1 MGRGPEVREIMAL
14 SRTLKTSVSGI
25 HSGAG
30 VGGKMVENKVAED
43 GWGWIS
49 DLARPQQ
56 TPPRDLVPR
65 LSLGKLQTV
74 SILQACFWPCLRA
87 L

>member
-1 MGRGPEVREIMAL
+1 MGKGPEVRDIMGL

-30 VGGKMVENKVAED
+30 VGGKMMENKVAEN

-56 TPPRDLVPR
+56 TPRRDAVPS
-65 LSLGKLQTV
+65 LSLGKLPTV
-74 SILQACFWPCLRA
+74 SILHACFWPCLRA